1 MSDIGNEREKFIA
14 HAKKILKSNVK
25 GSYIAKEINMNTRQ
39 LYDYR
44 NGIKNIETAYLDTLL
59 KFEGLY
65 QKIKDDL

>member
-1 MSDIGNEREKFIA
+1 MSDIDSGREKLIA
-14 HAKKILKSNVK
+14 HAKKILKSNMK